1 MSLSHVGQ
9 KQDLKSPW
17 EDVGLEPPKPG
28 VSSGELGW
36 CMGLR
41 RQVERENGL
50 FGSSVC
56 KEDKKWPWVAG
67 RLRTA

>member
-28 VSSGELGW
+28 VSSE
-36 CMGLR
+36 
-41 RQVERENGL
+41 
-50 FGSSVC
+50 
-56 KEDKKWPWVAG
+56 KWAG
-67 RLRTA
+67 VWD